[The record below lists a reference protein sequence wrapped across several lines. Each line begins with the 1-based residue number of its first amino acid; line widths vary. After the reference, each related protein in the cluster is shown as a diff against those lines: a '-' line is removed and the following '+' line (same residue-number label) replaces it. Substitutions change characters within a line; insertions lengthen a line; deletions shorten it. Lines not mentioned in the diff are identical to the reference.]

1 MKNHSAARS
10 KFSIYILAVTFLIFI
25 NISYSQVDTTKNNPV
40 LGKDTVVDFGTYS
53 QKLNGIFVSPFMG
66 LEWPVKNFNNTS
78 KSAFT
83 YGIKLEFAG
92 FKLYP
97 VILGL
102 IYKYQKNP
110 GKDDFM
116 TAQLLNTFDTKIS
129 SFGITADILLNK
141 YIHSNFTLPFLTLE
155 VKYLSVQRIISPDI
169 ITLNYKTTDNLIGIT
184 AGAGFTLS
192 IFDIYGGYTFAKD
205 YSSAEIMTR
214 IHFALIKF

>member
-1 MKNHSAARS
+1 M
-10 KFSIYILAVTFLIFI
+10 

-40 LGKDTVVDFGTYS
+40 IGKDSVIDYGTYS

-66 LEWPVKNFNNTS
+66 LEWPVKVFNNTS

-169 ITLNYKTTDNLIGIT
+169 ITLNYKTSDNLIGIT

>member
-1 MKNHSAARS
+1 
-10 KFSIYILAVTFLIFI
+10 
-25 NISYSQVDTTKNNPV
+25 
-40 LGKDTVVDFGTYS
+40 
-53 QKLNGIFVSPFMG
+53 
-66 LEWPVKNFNNTS
+66 
-78 KSAFT
+78 
-83 YGIKLEFAG
+83 
-92 FKLYP
+92 
-97 VILGL
+97 
-102 IYKYQKNP
+102 
-110 GKDDFM
+110 M